1 MDYQRIYS
9 QIIERAKIR
18 QIQGYKEKH
27 HVIPKCLGGSNNK
40 KNIVELTA
48 REHFL
53 CHRLL
58 VEIHPKETKLWY
70 ALWLMTIGKQ
80 KHKLNI
86 YKVSS
91 RDYERL
97 KQGFIIN
104 VKGKLKPG
112 TSLFQKGKKKTY
124 VTGPKKGSKKHDGF
138 GQLISK
144 AKKGKKRINF
154 IVTDKILACR
164 RKKPRNTN
172 PRKVVKLNPTTL
184 EILKTY
190 DSLKKAEIDNK
201 GVKNAIRIHS
211 KLYKDGYW
219 AYVDKNGNIIN
230 Y

>member
-1 MDYQRIYS
+1 MNYEKIYS
-9 QIIERAKIR
+9 QITERAKTR
-18 QIQGYKEKH
+18 HLEGYKEKH
-27 HVIPKCLGGSNNK
+27 HIVPKCLGGSNDK
-40 KNIVELTA
+40 ENIVELTA

-58 VEIHPKETKLWY
+58 VEIHSKETKLWY

-80 KHKLNI
+80 KHKLNV

-91 RDYERL
+91 REYERL
-97 KQGFIIN
+97 KQEFITNI
-104 VKGKLKPG
+104 KGKTKPG

-154 IVTDKILACR
+154 IVTEKMLAC

-172 PRKVVKLNPTTL
+172 PRKVVKLKSTTL
-184 EILKTY
+184 EILETY
-190 DSLKKAEIDNK
+190 DSLKKAEINNK
-201 GVKNAIRIHS
+201 GVKNAIRIHL

-219 AYVDKNGNIIN
+219 AYVDKNGNIVN